1 MTRTPPF
8 FPSNPPLL
16 RENFFLL
23 APSVYS
29 LSLTRSLSFSI
40 IMQRCSSIVLGG
52 RQHTSYRVPR
62 AVPGKKPPQTQATH
76 THTHILT
83 HPTKTKETHT
93 SLTSLSLSAFRL
105 PPSKR
110 HPSLPRYPLP

>member
-16 RENFFLL
+16 RENVFLL

-29 LSLTRSLSFSI
+29 LSLLLPLSPFPSSCSVVSLLYWGDDSTHRIVCLALCLAKSH
-40 IMQRCSSIVLGG
+40 QRRKL
-52 RQHTSYRVPR
+52 
-62 AVPGKKPPQTQATH
+62 H

-83 HPTKTKETHT
+83 HPTKTKETYT

-110 HPSLPRYPLP
+110 HPSLPRCPLP